1 MKKRLQMKKNIKVLA
16 MVVAGMSIMAFSCS
30 KKSDG
35 GGGGTYVYT
44 PTAPVDSNW
53 SFETTPV
60 WADEF
65 DTAGAPDASKWTYDL
80 GGGGWGN
87 AELED
92 YTSSSNNVS
101 IANGMLTITARKESA
116 GGENYT
122 STRIVSKG
130 SITYGRI
137 EVRAKLPTGRGTWPA
152 IWMLPDVYTYGA
164 WPASGEVDI
173 MEMVGFD
180 QNVEHFSAHN
190 ATYYAGNAKTSTDS
204 IPTAN
209 TDFHLYREDW
219 TPYAI
224 RGYYDDNLVF
234 TYVNTGKGSAV
245 WPYDIPFH
253 LLMNIAVGGSWGGTD
268 GVDDSAFPTSM
279 QIDYVHFF
287 NMIHKK

>member
-1 MKKRLQMKKNIKVLA
+1 MKNQLQMKNNIKVLVMMMAA
-16 MVVAGMSIMAFSCS
+16 MGVMTFSCS
-30 KKSDG
+30 KKSD
-35 GGGGTYVYT
+35 GGGTYVYT
-44 PTAPVDSNW
+44 PTAPIDSNW
-53 SFETTPV
+53 SFETTPA
-60 WADEF
+60 WSDEF
-65 DTAGAPDASKWTYDL
+65 NYSGTPDTSKWTYDL

-87 AELED
+87 SELED
-92 YTSSSNNVS
+92 YTNSPDNVS
-101 IANGMLTITARKESA
+101 VANGVLTITALKQSA

-137 EVRAKLPTGRGTWPA
+137 EVRAKLCTGRGTWPA
-152 IWMLPDVYTYGA
+152 IWMLPNVYTYGP

-173 MEMVGFD
+173 MEMVGYD

-204 IPTAN
+204 IPGAN
-209 TDFHLYREDW
+209 TSFHLYREDW

-224 RGYYDDNLVF
+224 RGYYDNNLVF
-234 TYVNTGKGSAV
+234 TYVNTGGGSSLY
-245 WPYDIPFH
+245 PYNIPFH
-253 LLMNIAVGGSWGGTD
+253 LLMNIAVGGSWGGLQ

-287 NMIHKK
+287 NIIHQK